1 MDFWDTINLFQIE
14 RIEKWHNHTPNSEES
29 GLLGLIEQNHLQNFL
44 LWHEEDKA
52 RNPVASDQEIAQV
65 KRNIDA
71 LNQKRNDLI
80 EQIDEAI
87 LEWMKNESIK
97 MPEDAPS
104 NSETP
109 GNIIDRSSIMALKI
123 VHMKE
128 QTTRSDVGQEHVE
141 ATAGKLRVLQLQR
154 KDLLDCLSRL
164 ISDIKSGCRKFKV
177 YRQFKMY
184 NDPSLNPKIYKT
196 KNQ

>member
-71 LNQKRNDLI
+71 
-80 EQIDEAI
+80 
-87 LEWMKNESIK
+87 
-97 MPEDAPS
+97 
-104 NSETP
+104 
-109 GNIIDRSSIMALKI
+109 
-123 VHMKE
+123 
-128 QTTRSDVGQEHVE
+128 
-141 ATAGKLRVLQLQR
+141 
-154 KDLLDCLSRL
+154 
-164 ISDIKSGCRKFKV
+164 
-177 YRQFKMY
+177 
-184 NDPSLNPKIYKT
+184 
-196 KNQ
+196 